1 MAASTGTASAHTV
14 TVPSDLKDGVKLQSG
29 QNMPIVGLG
38 TWMSPA
44 GKVEEAVYTA
54 LKEGY
59 RHIDCAAVYGNE
71 AEVGSGLKRAFDEGL
86 VKRED
91 VWITSK
97 LWIDHY
103 KPEDVPTAIDK
114 TLADLGLDYVD
125 LYLVHWPFFVQK
137 GAKMPLDDE
146 QIVGYDAALYASTWE
161 AMEAVAASGKAKN
174 IGVSNMTVAKL
185 ETLLKT
191 ANVVPAVNQ
200 VELHPIHPQ
209 TELVQWCMEHGIA
222 MTAYSPLG
230 NPGRPDYIQPSK
242 GKEAAPVPMEAPE
255 VKAIAE
261 RLGKSPAQVLIRWS
275 MQRGVI
281 VIPKSVTPSRIAANF
296 AVWDFA
302 LTDEDMQAL
311 ATLRSDT
318 RLVDAGFFAKTGQAV
333 HEMWDEPAPASQ

>member
-1 MAASTGTASAHTV
+1 
-14 TVPSDLKDGVKLQSG
+14 
-29 QNMPIVGLG
+29 
-38 TWMSPA
+38 MSPA

-103 KPEDVPTAIDK
+103 KPKDVPTAIDK

-137 GAKMPLDDE
+137 GEHGRPPLCPSTPAHTPATPTGAKMPLDDE

-191 ANVVPAVNQ
+191 AKVVPAVNQ

-333 HEMWDEPAPASQ
+333 HEMWDEPAPTSQ